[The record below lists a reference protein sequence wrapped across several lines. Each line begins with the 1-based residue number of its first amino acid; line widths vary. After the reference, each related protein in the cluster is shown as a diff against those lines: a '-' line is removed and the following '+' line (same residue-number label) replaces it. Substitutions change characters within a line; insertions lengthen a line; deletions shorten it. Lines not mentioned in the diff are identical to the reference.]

1 MNLNGGYIMLDLDDT
16 SGLLD
21 RVKKVYDSG
30 KPLVVKYDGRLQF
43 ANFAKRATSTSNF
56 DITLSD
62 NTKLDIHY
70 NSGALVIGVVTQAT
84 KYRHLS
90 AFTITEGGVNER
102 KLITEVISN
111 SSTKYT
117 NVTTILAG
125 LYNAGYKSET
135 TMTLCL
141 YDGNYAQVYVTSSGS
156 GYTLHYKPSGATGF
170 TTVSGGT
177 FVSDN
182 VTEI

>member
-16 SGLLD
+16 SNLLN
-21 RVKKVYDSG
+21 RVKTVYDSG
-30 KPLVVKYDGRLQF
+30 KPLIVKYNDRLQF

-70 NSGALVIGVVTQAT
+70 GSGALVIGVVTQAT

-90 AFTITEGGVNER
+90 TFTITEGGINQR
-102 KLITEVISN
+102 KLIVEVISN
-111 SSTKYT
+111 SSTKYNNIT
-117 NVTTILAG
+117 GVLAG
-125 LYNAGYKSET
+125 LYNAGYKSEN

-141 YDGNYAQVYVTSSGS
+141 YEDNYAQIYVTQSGS
-156 GYTLHYKPSGATGF
+156 GYTLHYKPSGATAF
-170 TTVSGGT
+170 TTVTSGT
-177 FVSDN
+177 FVNDE
-182 VTEI
+182 VVEI